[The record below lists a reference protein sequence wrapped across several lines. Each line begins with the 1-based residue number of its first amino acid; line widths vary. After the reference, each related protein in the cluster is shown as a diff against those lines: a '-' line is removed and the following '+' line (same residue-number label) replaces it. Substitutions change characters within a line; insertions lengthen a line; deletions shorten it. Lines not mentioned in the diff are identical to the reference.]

1 MMSVVPHS
9 EVETTEAV
17 RLLSIKE
24 ACRLLGL
31 SRTTLY
37 AELASGRLRSV
48 TVGRRRFVPRDA
60 VDDFIAGLPTEYRR
74 PA

>member
-1 MMSVVPHS
+1 MPHL
-9 EVETTEAV
+9 TPTEAEAAEAP

-37 AELASGRLRSV
+37 AEMASRRLRSV

-60 VDDFIAGLPTEYRR
+60 IDDFIAGLPAEYARS
-74 PA
+74 A